1 MALRHIDSP
10 EVQRANLKFIR
21 NSMHEP
27 MLERAHE
34 MDLARR
40 WREKKDEGALHE
52 LIHAHMRLV
61 VSIASKFRN
70 YGLPMGDLIQEGNI
84 GLMEAANRF
93 DPSRENRFSTYATWW
108 VRASIQDYV
117 LRNWSIVRT
126 GSSAAQKSLF
136 FNLRRL
142 KEKLKN
148 EDDSTQMIADELGVS
163 IRDVNNMSQRM
174 MGPDQ
179 SLNSP
184 IVESE
189 DVEIQDFL
197 SDDRPSPEDSI
208 AHIKNIE
215 IRTRWIQD
223 ALSSLSSRERAI
235 IAKRQLSDKSMT
247 LDELGVKLGVSK
259 ERVRQ
264 IEQKALEKL
273 RKNLLGKLH
282 DAGLDDDKSIFF
294 AA

>member
-1 MALRHIDSP
+1 
-10 EVQRANLKFIR
+10 
-21 NSMHEP
+21 
-27 MLERAHE
+27 
-34 MDLARR
+34 
-40 WREKKDEGALHE
+40 
-52 LIHAHMRLV
+52 
-61 VSIASKFRN
+61 
-70 YGLPMGDLIQEGNI
+70 
-84 GLMEAANRF
+84 
-93 DPSRENRFSTYATWW
+93 
-108 VRASIQDYV
+108 
-117 LRNWSIVRT
+117 
-126 GSSAAQKSLF
+126 
-136 FNLRRL
+136 
-142 KEKLKN
+142 
-148 EDDSTQMIADELGVS
+148 
-163 IRDVNNMSQRM
+163 M

-259 ERVRQ
+259 ERVLQ